1 MRRIDLKIFFCLF
14 IFVAL
19 TISDLALAQTAKTL
33 ATTSVSAAS
42 KSELTSLVKTL
53 KDDND
58 REKLISQLEML
69 LQVNTK
75 SGERRSAPAGIGVH
89 VIELLSDRMESL
101 SGEIVAG
108 TNAILDLPNVFNWL
122 SEQVSDPKK
131 RSDWVEIIWKVLL
144 SITVG
149 FVLEKFLR
157 NIIERPRKVLETKD
171 IDSLWVQF
179 SALIARTTLDVVPIF
194 GFIAGSYAILVL
206 SDPGL
211 ISQQVMVTLIIAN
224 VVVRV
229 VMALARMIL
238 VPSVGSLRIIP
249 IKDVDANYLFIWV
262 RRLTELTVY
271 GFALVQISQILGLP
285 LEGVSAFLKIIGLFV
300 ALMLIVFI
308 LQNRNLVVNLLR
320 GTKDSPGPQM
330 LFWNRVAEIWHVPAV
345 IYVFSMYVVW
355 ALAVE
360 DGFTKLLQATLLT
373 ILIIIAAQIVVLGIK
388 RISYKIFALKPEVK
402 ERYPG
407 LEARAN
413 RYQPIIMQTCS
424 VVVGILAAFTIF
436 EAWGL
441 NAFDWLRTPFGQR
454 ITGSLATVIIL
465 LAISVMIW
473 EMISAAVERYLS
485 RMEGDVSARAKT
497 LLPLLRTAI
506 LVVLVTL
513 VVMVTL
519 SELGLNIGPLLA
531 GAGVIGLAVGFGAQT
546 LVKDIITGLFILIED
561 HISVGD
567 VVKVGSHSGLVE
579 KLTLRTIQLRD
590 PGGTVHV
597 IPFSEVT
604 TIENLTKD
612 FSRYVF
618 DVGIAYRENT
628 DRVVDVLH
636 ELGEELLKDEHYGEL
651 ILEPLEVLGVDS
663 FGDNAVVIKARITTK
678 PAKQWVVGREFN
690 RRIKNRF
697 DELGIEMP
705 FPHRT
710 IYFGE
715 DASGNAPPAR
725 ITTVEAEK
733 DSVIEKEQIAI
744 KKKKRPT
751 ISRGHEASGSDFTD
765 GD

>member
-1 MRRIDLKIFFCLF
+1 MRPLNLKIFFCSI

-19 TISDLALAQTAKTL
+19 IIGDLASAQTAKNLDQTGVSL
-33 ATTSVSAAS
+33 ASEA
-42 KSELTSLVKTL
+42 ELTALVKTL
-53 KDDND
+53 KNDND
-58 REKLISQLEML
+58 REKLISHLEML
-69 LQVNTK
+69 LQANAK
-75 SGERRSAPAGIGVH
+75 SSERRSAPAGIGVH
-89 VIELLSDRMESL
+89 VVELLSDRMEFL

-122 SEQVSDPKK
+122 SEQVSNPEK

-144 SITVG
+144 SITAG

-157 NIIERPRKVLETKD
+157 NIIKRPRKVLETKE

-194 GFIAGSYAILVL
+194 GFIAGSYTILVL
-206 SDPGL
+206 SDPGFM
-211 ISQQVMVTLIIAN
+211 SQQVMVALIIAN

-229 VMALARMIL
+229 VLALARMIL

-271 GFALVQISQILGLP
+271 GFALVQVSQILGLP
-285 LEGVSAFLKIIGLFV
+285 LEGANAFLKIIGLFV

-320 GTKDSPGPQM
+320 GTKENPGSTM

-373 ILIIIAAQIVVLGIK
+373 LLIIIAAQIVVLGIK
-388 RISYKIFALKPEVK
+388 RISLKIFALKPEVK

-424 VVVGILAAFTIF
+424 VVVGILAGFTIF

-485 RMEGDVSARAKT
+485 RIEGDVSARAKT

-636 ELGEELLKDEHYGEL
+636 ELGEKLLKDEHYGEL

-715 DASGNAPPAR
+715 DVSGNAPPAR

-733 DSVIEKEQIAI
+733 DPTHEKEQIEI
-744 KKKKRPT
+744 KRKRPT
-751 ISRGHEASGSDFTD
+751 ISQGPDADASDFTD